1 MSTIQRVVIATNNRH
16 KLEEIRQVVRT
27 DVQLVTLQE
36 AGCFEELAEDQ
47 DTIEGNSFQKADY
60 VFRNYHLPTFADDSG
75 LEVDALH
82 GAPGVY
88 SAMYAGPQR
97 SFDDNM
103 TLLLKNLA
111 DQSNRHATFKT
122 VITYIDKNGSRQFDG
137 LLKGVILNERRG
149 AGGFGYDPLFLP
161 DGHSKTL
168 AEMGMDEKNKISHR
182 SIAVKKLT
190 AFLNQQQ

>member
-1 MSTIQRVVIATNNRH
+1 MPRVIIATNNRH
-16 KLEEIRQVVRT
+16 KLEEIRDVVRSGIE
-27 DVQLVTLQE
+27 LVTL
-36 AGCFEELAEDQ
+36 ADVGCTEELAEDQ

-60 VFRNYHLPTFADDSG
+60 VFRKYHLPTFADDSG
-75 LEVDALH
+75 LEVEALG

-103 TLLLKNLA
+103 NLLLKNLA
-111 DQSNRHATFKT
+111 PHASRRATFKT
-122 VITYIDKNGSRQFDG
+122 VITYIDQNGPRQFEG
-137 LLKGVILNERRG
+137 LLPGTILHDKRG

-161 DGHSKTL
+161 DGFSKTL
-168 AEMGMDEKNKISHR
+168 AEMTMDEKNRISHR

-190 AFLNQQQ
+190 TFLNTQS